1 MNADSTA
8 QTPQPLDDGLVDYLV
23 GQCKLSEESAAQIRE
38 IMRVERVRSSDAAA
52 LSGLLT
58 AAQLEEAVKWIAQR
72 DAIPNEGI
80 IESALRRSA
89 GKSIVKFKVDGPELK
104 PGPQLLFAHD
114 PYSDRSE
121 KIRALRTELL
131 LVSNSATLSLAVV
144 GSGPEEGRSLLAA
157 ELALAFAQLGR
168 RTLLVDAD
176 LRNPFQHVLF
186 QTDNTL
192 GLADIIQGRHP
203 GLMYRIAQFPTMT
216 LLSAGAA
223 PANPLELLSDNR
235 FEQLAISWRKEYEF
249 IILDT
254 PPINRF
260 ADGLTIAAVAG
271 SVLVVGRA
279 EATKFKDLKE
289 MLRRLALTQS
299 QVLGAVI
306 NDF

>member
-1 MNADSTA
+1 
-8 QTPQPLDDGLVDYLV
+8 
-23 GQCKLSEESAAQIRE
+23 
-38 IMRVERVRSSDAAA
+38 MRVERVRSSDAAA

-80 IESALRRSA
+80 IENALRRSA
-89 GKSIVKFKVDGPELK
+89 GKSVVKFKVDGPELK

-216 LLSAGAA
+216 LLAAGAA

-235 FEQLAISWRKEYEF
+235 FEQLTVSWRKEYEF

-271 SVLVVGRA
+271 SVLVVGRS

>member
-8 QTPQPLDDGLVDYLV
+8 QTPQSLDDGLIDYLV
-23 GQCKLSEESAAQIRE
+23 GHCKLSEESAVQIRE
-38 IMRVERVRSSDAAA
+38 IMRTEHVRPSDAAT

-58 AAQLEEAVKWIAQR
+58 ATHLEEAAKWTAQR
-72 DAIPNEGI
+72 NATANDGI
-80 IESALRRSA
+80 IETALRRST
-89 GKSIVKFKVDGPELK
+89 GKSVVKFRVDGPELK

-131 LVSNSATLSLAVV
+131 LVSESAILSLAVV

-157 ELALAFAQLGR
+157 ELALAFGQLGR

-186 QTDNTL
+186 RTKNTL
-192 GLADIIQGRHP
+192 GLADIIEGRHP
-203 GLMYRIAQFPTMT
+203 GLMYRIAGFPSMA
-216 LLSAGAA
+216 LLTAGAT

-260 ADGLTIAAVAG
+260 ADGLTVAAVAG
-271 SVLVVGRA
+271 RVLVVSRSQ
-279 EATKFKDLKE
+279 ATKFKDLKE

>member
-1 MNADSTA
+1 VNADSTV

-23 GQCKLSEESAAQIRE
+23 GHCNLSQETAAQVRE
-38 IMRVERVRSSDAAA
+38 IMRVERVQSSDAAA

-58 AAQLEEAVKWIAQR
+58 AAQLEEAAKWFAHR
-72 DAIPNEGI
+72 SATPNDGI
-80 IESALRRSA
+80 IETALRRST
-89 GKSIVKFKVDGPELK
+89 GKSIVKFRVDGPELK
-104 PGPQLLFAHD
+104 PGRQLLFVHD

-131 LVSNSATLSLAVV
+131 LVSNSATMSLAVV

-186 QTDNTL
+186 QTKNTL
-192 GLADIIQGRHP
+192 GLADIIEGRHP
-203 GLMYRIAQFPTMT
+203 GLMYRVAGFPSMV
-216 LLSAGAA
+216 LLAAGST

-235 FEQLAISWRKEYEF
+235 FEQLTISWRKEYEF
-249 IILDT
+249 IVLDT

-260 ADGLTIAAVAG
+260 ADGLTIAAAAG
-271 SVLVVGRA
+271 RVLVVSRSKA
-279 EATKFKDLKE
+279 SKFKDLKE